1 MENCQK
7 GLKKFLID
15 CFTKLGEKL
24 DIQFPPCGCSS
35 DEDVTP
41 PGLVPKQRRTEGAS
55 TSNPPA
61 HLDEMIPH
69 RPGKEHAAGEEDSD
83 EGIEDYVPET
93 DED

>member
-1 MENCQK
+1 MEKRQK

-24 DIQFPPCGCSS
+24 DIQFPPCCCSS

-41 PGLVPKQRRTEGAS
+41 PESRRQPGGHEGAS
-55 TSNPPA
+55 TSGPPA
-61 HLDEMIPH
+61 RLDKLTPRH
-69 RPGKEHAAGEEDSD
+69 PGKEQALGDEDSD